1 MHHSKMADIFGQ
13 LPCVLGQVFAVTG
26 GGLGPIVVE
35 DHTFGN
41 IYIGP
46 RLCKQYVNTK
56 MVEHIKAL
64 RNKKVNELMQAL
76 SKEDDVSGEVELTA
90 ATLFDRL
97 PKILTVNVT
106 TASMVASVKLLPSWR
121 GMGVLQ
127 LEITQP
133 NLDLL
138 LSEPPAEP
146 APWIPTLDHA
156 NVHWVGS
163 RNRVRCYYY
172 DSIKSKARIK
182 SMGVELGHDM
192 PDAVKLAA
200 TRKVADELQQFYDN
214 NHNRLNNL
222 PEIEC
227 ISTASFESSSDE
239 SEPVQKAAR
248 TDTDPESEG

>member
-1 MHHSKMADIFGQ
+1 MII
-13 LPCVLGQVFAVTG
+13 
-26 GGLGPIVVE
+26 PIVVE

-41 IYIGP
+41 IYTGP

-90 ATLFDRL
+90 ATLTMPKREVLDRL
-97 PKILTVNVT
+97 PKILTIDVAT
-106 TASMVASVKLLPSWR
+106 TSMVASVKLLPSLR
-121 GMGVLQ
+121 GRGVLQ

-163 RNRVRCYYY
+163 QNRVRCYYY
-172 DSIKSKARIK
+172 DSIKLKARIK

>member
-1 MHHSKMADIFGQ
+1 MHAIQSCRVKIQQTNNIIIIIVQINIINAVIVMHHI
-13 LPCVLGQVFAVTG
+13 
-26 GGLGPIVVE
+26 E
-35 DHTFGN
+35 
-41 IYIGP
+41 
-46 RLCKQYVNTK
+46 LC
-56 MVEHIKAL
+56 
-64 RNKKVNELMQAL
+64 ELSCS

-97 PKILTVNVT
+97 PTILTVNVT

-163 RNRVRCYYY
+163 QNRVRCYYY
-172 DSIKSKARIK
+172 DSIKLKARIK

-248 TDTDPESEG
+248 TDPESEG

>member
-1 MHHSKMADIFGQ
+1 MDDQAYSRRGKVFG
-13 LPCVLGQVFAVTG
+13 
-26 GGLGPIVVE
+26 
-35 DHTFGN
+35 D
-41 IYIGP
+41 IYIGGY
-46 RLCKQYVNTK
+46 LCKQFLGKNFK
-56 MVEHIKAL
+56 MVEHIKTL
-64 RNKKVNELMQAL
+64 RNKKVHELMQAL
-76 SKEDDVSGEVELTA
+76 SKEDDPNEEHALTDG
-90 ATLFDRL
+90 TLNMPKRELFDRL
-97 PKILTVNVT
+97 PKIITIDVA
-106 TASMVASVKLLPSWR
+106 TASMVASVKMLPSWR
-121 GMGVLQ
+121 ERGVLQ

-138 LSEPPAEP
+138 LDEPPAEP

-172 DSIKSKARIK
+172 DSIKMKARIK